1 MYSLSLTFV
10 VSLCLASWAC
20 TGPSNMDQSATS
32 PAKDIHSYA
41 NTAEVRV
48 THVALNLDV
57 DFGGR
62 RLVGTATLELNGTA
76 AAVIL
81 DTRDLEILAA
91 ETSPDGETFAPTA
104 FQLGASDPIFGAPLT
119 VSLTPGTSHV
129 RVRYA
134 TSPQASGLQ
143 WLEPAQTAGGNEPY
157 LFSQSQAIHARSWI
171 PLQDTP
177 SVRAPYSAVI
187 RTPPALVAVM
197 SASNHPEAPRTG
209 EYRFEMPQAI
219 PSYLIALAVG
229 DIAFQQM
236 SERTGVYAEPS
247 VVEAAADEF
256 ADTEKMMQAVEA
268 MFGPY
273 RWGRYDILV
282 LPPSFPFGG
291 MENPRLT
298 FATPTL
304 IAGDRSLVG
313 VIAHELAHSWSGNL
327 VTNATW
333 PDFWLNEGFTVY
345 LENRIQEVVFGPDRA
360 AMEAS
365 LEVAGLHEEMATLP
379 EKDQILHVDLT
390 GRDPDDG
397 FTQVPYVKGMLLL
410 RSLEAVVGRERWD
423 PFLRGYFDHFAFQS
437 ITTAD
442 FLAYLEA
449 NLPEAANA
457 VDLNEWTEKPGLP
470 SGAVVPQSDVLTR
483 VDEAS
488 RAWLAGQKPASA
500 MPMKSW
506 STQETLHFL
515 STMPV
520 DLSVERLAE
529 LDAAFGLTGAQ
540 NAEIISRWL
549 LESVKRSYKPAY
561 TRLEPFLTSV
571 GRRKFL
577 DPLYSALAAT
587 SDGKKLALEI
597 YAKAR
602 PGYHP
607 IAQTTVDKILADAA
621 DDD

>member
-1 MYSLSLTFV
+1 
-10 VSLCLASWAC
+10 
-20 TGPSNMDQSATS
+20 MDQSATS

-197 SASNHPEAPRTG
+197 SAGNNPEAPRTG

-229 DIAFQQM
+229 DISFQAM
-236 SERTGVYAEPS
+236 SERTGIYAEPS
-247 VVEAAADEF
+247 VVAAAANEF
-256 ADTEKMMQAVEA
+256 ADTEKMMQAVES

-333 PDFWLNEGFTVY
+333 SDFWLNEGFTVY
-345 LENRIQEVVFGPDRA
+345 LENRIQEAVFGVGRA
-360 AMEAS
+360 VMEAS
-365 LEVAGLHEEMATLP
+365 LEVTSLREEMATMP
-379 EKDQILHVDLT
+379 EANQILHVDLA

-410 RSLEAVVGRERWD
+410 RTLEAAVGRERWD
-423 PFLRGYFDHFAFQS
+423 SFLCGYFDHFAFQS

-442 FLAYLEA
+442 FLAYLRE
-449 NLPEAANA
+449 NLPDAADA
-457 VDLNEWTEKPGLP
+457 ADLEQWTEKPGLP
-470 SGAVVPQSDVLTR
+470 EGLVEPQSDALTL
-483 VDEAS
+483 VDDA
-488 RAWLAGQKPASA
+488 RIAWLAGELRTHEI
-500 MPMKSW
+500 PMKGW

-515 STMPV
+515 TTMPAE
-520 DLSVERLAE
+520 LSVERMDA
-529 LDAAFGLTGAQ
+529 LDAAFGLTKAQ

-549 LESVKRSYKPAY
+549 RESVNRGYQPAY
-561 TRLEPFLTSV
+561 GRLEPFLTSV

-587 SDGKKLALEI
+587 PDGKKLALAI

-607 IAQTTVDKILADAA
+607 IAQATVDKILKDAS
-621 DDD
+621 DDR

>member
-1 MYSLSLTFV
+1 
-10 VSLCLASWAC
+10 
-20 TGPSNMDQSATS
+20 MDQSS
-32 PAKDIHSYA
+32 IPPAKDIHSYA
-41 NTAEVRV
+41 NTAEIRV
-48 THVALNLDV
+48 THVALDLDV
-57 DFGGR
+57 DFAAH
-62 RLVGTATLELNGTA
+62 RLVGTATLELDGTA
-76 AAVIL
+76 PAVIL
-81 DTRDLEILAA
+81 DTRDLEIFAA
-91 ETSPDGETFAPTA
+91 EASPDGETFTPAE
-104 FQLGASDPIFGAPLT
+104 FQLGASDPILGASLT
-119 VSLTPGTSHV
+119 VNLTPGTSHV

-143 WLEPAQTAGGNEPY
+143 WLEPAQTAGGKQPY
-157 LFSQSQAIHARSWI
+157 LFSQSEAIHARSWI

-197 SASNHPEAPRTG
+197 SASNNPEAPRTG

-229 DIAFQQM
+229 DIAFEAM

-247 VVEAAADEF
+247 VVKAAAAEF
-256 ADTEKMMQAVEA
+256 ADTEKMMQAVES

-333 PDFWLNEGFTVY
+333 ADFWLNEGFTVY
-345 LENRIQEVVFGPDRA
+345 LENRIQEVVFGADRA

-365 LEVAGLHEEMATLP
+365 LEVTGLREELASLP
-379 EKDQILHVDLT
+379 EKDQILHVDLE

-410 RSLEAVVGRERWD
+410 RTLEAAVGRERWD

-437 ITTAD
+437 ITTSD
-442 FLAYLEA
+442 FLAYLKEH
-449 NLPEAANA
+449 LPEAANA
-457 VDLNEWTEKPGLP
+457 VDLNEWTAKPGLP
-470 SGAVVPQSDVLTR
+470 GGAVLPQSDALTR
-483 VDEAS
+483 VDEA
-488 RAWLAGQKPASA
+488 RQAWLAGQSPASA
-500 MPMKSW
+500 IPMKSW

-515 STMPV
+515 STMPA
-520 DLSVERLAE
+520 DLSVERMGE
-529 LDAAFGLTGAQ
+529 LDAAFGLTKAQ

-549 LESVKRSYKPAY
+549 QESVKRGYKPAY

-577 DPLYSALAAT
+577 DPIYSALAAT
-587 SDGKKLALEI
+587 PEGKSIALEI

-607 IAQTTVDKILADAA
+607 IAQATVDRILAESDN
-621 DDD
+621 D

>member
-1 MYSLSLTFV
+1 
-10 VSLCLASWAC
+10 
-20 TGPSNMDQSATS
+20 MDQSS
-32 PAKDIHSYA
+32 IPPAKDIHSYA
-41 NTAEVRV
+41 NTAEIRV
-48 THVALNLDV
+48 THVALDLDV
-57 DFGGR
+57 DFAAH
-62 RLVGTATLELNGTA
+62 RLVGTATLELDGTA
-76 AAVIL
+76 PAVIL
-81 DTRDLEILAA
+81 DTRDLEIFAA
-91 ETSPDGETFAPTA
+91 EASPDGETFTPAE
-104 FQLGASDPIFGAPLT
+104 FQLGASDPILGASLT
-119 VSLTPGTSHV
+119 VNLTPGTSHV

-143 WLEPAQTAGGNEPY
+143 WLEPAQTAGGKQPY
-157 LFSQSQAIHARSWI
+157 LFSQSEAIHARSWI

-197 SASNHPEAPRTG
+197 SASNNPEAPRTG

-229 DIAFQQM
+229 DIAFEAM

-247 VVEAAADEF
+247 VVKAAAAEF
-256 ADTEKMMQAVEA
+256 ADTEKMMQAVES

-333 PDFWLNEGFTVY
+333 ADFWLNEGFTVY
-345 LENRIQEVVFGPDRA
+345 LENRIQEVVFGADRA

-365 LEVAGLHEEMATLP
+365 LEVTGLREELASLP
-379 EKDQILHVDLT
+379 EKDQILHVDLE

-410 RSLEAVVGRERWD
+410 RTLEAAVGRERWD

-437 ITTAD
+437 ITTSD
-442 FLAYLEA
+442 FLAYLKEH
-449 NLPEAANA
+449 LPEAANA
-457 VDLNEWTEKPGLP
+457 VDLNEWTAKPGLP
-470 SGAVVPQSDVLTR
+470 GGAVLPQSDALTR
-483 VDEAS
+483 VDEA
-488 RAWLAGQKPASA
+488 RQAWLAGQSPASA
-500 MPMKSW
+500 IPMKSW

-515 STMPV
+515 STMPADV
-520 DLSVERLAE
+520 SVERMGE
-529 LDAAFGLTGAQ
+529 LDAAFGLTKAQ

-549 LESVKRSYKPAY
+549 QESVKRGYKPAY

-577 DPLYSALAAT
+577 DPIYSALAAT
-587 SDGKKLALEI
+587 AEGKSIALEI

-607 IAQTTVDKILADAA
+607 IAQATVDRILAESDN
-621 DDD
+621 D

>member
-1 MYSLSLTFV
+1 MYSLSRTVV
-10 VSLCLASWAC
+10 VSVCLASWAC
-20 TGPSNMDQSATS
+20 TGPSNMDQSTSS
-32 PAKDIHSYA
+32 PAKDVHSYA

-48 THVALNLDV
+48 THVALDLDV
-57 DFGGR
+57 DFAGR
-62 RLVGTATLELNGTA
+62 RLTGTATLQLDGTA
-76 AAVIL
+76 GAVVL
-81 DTRDLEILAA
+81 DTRDLEIFAA
-91 ETSPDGETFAPTA
+91 ETSPDGETFAPA
-104 FQLGASDPIFGAPLT
+104 EFQLGAGDPILGAPLT
-119 VSLTPGTSHV
+119 VNLTPGTSHV
-129 RVRYA
+129 RVRYS

-143 WLEPAQTAGGNEPY
+143 WLEPAQTAGGKEPY

-197 SASNHPEAPRTG
+197 SAGNHPEAPRTG

-229 DIAFQQM
+229 DIAFQPM

-247 VVEAAADEF
+247 VVAAAAEEF
-256 ADTEKMMQAVEA
+256 ADTEKMMQAVES

-298 FATPTL
+298 FVTPTL

-333 PDFWLNEGFTVY
+333 RDFWLNEGFTVY
-345 LENRIQEVVFGPDRA
+345 LENRIQEAVFGESRG

-365 LEVAGLHEEMATLP
+365 LEVTGLREELAELP
-379 EKDQILHVDLT
+379 EADQILHVNLD
-390 GRDPDDG
+390 GRDPDEG

-410 RSLEAVVGRERWD
+410 RTLEAAVGRERWD
-423 PFLRGYFDHFAFQS
+423 AFLRGYFENFAFQS

-442 FLAYLEA
+442 FLKYLRE
-449 NLPEAANA
+449 NLPEAADA
-457 VDLNEWTEKPGLP
+457 VDLAEWTEKPGLP
-470 SGAVVPQSDVLTR
+470 EGAVTPQSNALTL
-483 VDEAS
+483 VDDA
-488 RAWLAGQKPASA
+488 RIAWLAGELQAGAIPV
-500 MPMKSW
+500 KSW

-515 STMPV
+515 TGLPADV
-520 DLSVERLAE
+520 SVERLGE
-529 LDAAFGLTGAQ
+529 LDAAFGFTRAQ
-540 NAEIISRWL
+540 NAEIIARWL
-549 LESVKRSYKPAY
+549 QESIKRGYTPAYQRLES
-561 TRLEPFLTSV
+561 FLTSV

-577 DPLYSALAAT
+577 EPLYKALAAT
-587 SDGKKLALEI
+587 PEGKGLALAI

-607 IAQTTVDKILADAA
+607 IAQATVDRILKESDN
-621 DDD
+621 D

>member
-1 MYSLSLTFV
+1 MYRLIRTIA
-10 VSLCLASWAC
+10 VSTCLAGWAC
-20 TGPSNMDQSATS
+20 TGPTSMDQSSPS
-32 PAKDIHSYA
+32 PAKDVHSYA

-48 THVALNLDV
+48 AHVALDLDV
-57 DFGGR
+57 DFAAR
-62 RLVGTATLELNGTA
+62 RLVGTATLELAGHAPT
-76 AAVIL
+76 VVL

-91 ETSPDGETFAPTA
+91 ETSPDGESFAPA
-104 FQLGASDPIFGAPLT
+104 EFQLGSSDPVLGAPLT
-119 VSLTPGTSHV
+119 VNLTPDATHV

-143 WLEPAQTAGGNEPY
+143 WLEPAQTAGGKEPY

-187 RTPPALVAVM
+187 RTPPSLVAVM
-197 SASNHPEAPRTG
+197 SAGNNPEAPRTG

-229 DIAFQQM
+229 DIAFEAM

-247 VVEAAADEF
+247 VVAAAAKEF
-256 ADTEKMMQAVEA
+256 ADTEKMMQAVES

-333 PDFWLNEGFTVY
+333 SDFWLNEGFTVY
-345 LENRIQEVVFGPDRA
+345 LENRIQEVVFGPGRA
-360 AMEAS
+360 AMEAA
-365 LEVAGLHEEMATLP
+365 LEVTELREEMAALP
-379 EKDQILHVDLT
+379 ERDQVLHVDLA

-397 FTQVPYVKGMLLL
+397 FTQVPYVKGMLFL
-410 RSLEAVVGRERWD
+410 RTLEAAVGRERWD

-442 FLAYLEA
+442 FLDYLRQ
-449 NLPEAANA
+449 NLPEAAEA
-457 VDLNEWTEKPGLP
+457 VDLAKWTEKPGLP
-470 SGAVVPQSDVLTR
+470 EGLVEPQSDALTLVDDARVL
-483 VDEAS
+483 
-488 RAWLAGQKPASA
+488 WLAGELPTAEI
-500 MPMKSW
+500 PMKSW

-515 STMPV
+515 STLPT
-520 DLSVERLAE
+520 DLPVERMGE
-529 LDAAFGLTGAQ
+529 LDAAFGLTNAQ

-549 LESVKRSYKPAY
+549 RESVNRGYKPAY
-561 TRLEPFLTSV
+561 ARLEPFLTSV

-577 DPLYSALAAT
+577 DPLYTALAAT
-587 SDGKKLALEI
+587 PEGKKLAAAI

-607 IAQTTVDKILADAA
+607 IAQATVDKILAKD
-621 DDD
+621 